1 MAKEI
6 KAPNWFEGEI
16 YDKGEV
22 VTNRWSGESIKLN
35 NVELSI
41 YDFIMGSEVYLEMQ
55 LEGDDKLES
64 SDVKFLRK
72 NMHKGLKWFQST
84 NPEAYKILLD

>member
-22 VTNRWSGESIKLN
+22 VNNRWSEESIELN
-35 NVELSI
+35 NV
-41 YDFIMGSEVYLEMQ
+41 
-55 LEGDDKLES
+55 
-64 SDVKFLRK
+64 
-72 NMHKGLKWFQST
+72 
-84 NPEAYKILLD
+84 

>member
-1 MAKEI
+1 MAKE
-6 KAPNWFEGEI
+6 KLSDWFEGEL
-16 YDKGEV
+16 YTEGANVQNRFTGEEI
-22 VTNRWSGESIKLN
+22 TLN
-35 NVELSI
+35 AEELSI
-41 YDFIMGSEVYLEMQ
+41 YDFVMGCEVYLGMQ

-72 NMHKGLKWFQST
+72 NMRKGLKWFQST

>member
-1 MAKEI
+1 MHHFTWEFSA
-6 KAPNWFEGEI
+6 ASWDVI
-16 YDKGEV
+16 YSILNLE
-22 VTNRWSGESIKLN
+22 ESIELN

-64 SDVKFLRK
+64 SDKPIV
-72 NMHKGLKWFQST
+72 
-84 NPEAYKILLD
+84 

>member
-6 KAPNWFEGEI
+6 KAPNSFEGEI

-22 VTNRWSGESIKLN
+22 VTNRWSGESIELN

-72 NMHKGLKWFQST
+72 NMRKGLKWFQST